1 MCCFCTLAHDFEQ
14 FARLEQCSIIMIVL
28 FYFMN
33 ISILSAIFIF
43 LKRIFKMRVGCSN
56 VIFYKPFLT
65 MFPAILNQK
74 NYKIKIFFSCT
85 KQQENDCCLNV
96 FLNYTNAVLINLN

>member
-33 ISILSAIFIF
+33 ISILPAIFIL
-43 LKRIFKMRVGCSN
+43 LKTNFKMRVGCSN

-65 MFPAILNQK
+65 MFPAILNPK
-74 NYKIKIFFSCT
+74 NYKFKIFCT
-85 KQQENDCCLNV
+85 KQQKITAASM
-96 FLNYTNAVLINLN
+96 FYLIILMQY